1 MSDATFP
8 PTPLTPQQR
17 AARVT
22 AAFYEAKVLHIR
34 DVQRLTG
41 LSRRAAY
48 DLLDGLAACGGIP
61 IAPVDGVKTQWR
73 LVEKVAPAREPAER
87 PGFRLHPNTRAQL
100 AFWLAERREMRAAEL
115 ARRTGLTVGQV
126 RWLLRKMRDGGLPLV
141 EERDVWAVVTEDE
154 RGG

>member
-22 AAFYEAKVLHIR
+22 AAFYEAKVLHIH

-48 DLLDGLAACGGIP
+48 DLLDGLSACGGIP
-61 IAPVDGVKTQWR
+61 IAPVDEVKTQWR
-73 LVEKVAPAREPAER
+73 LLEKHPAGAARELAER

-100 AFWLAERREMRAAEL
+100 AFWLAQRGEMRAGEM
-115 ARRTGLTVGQV
+115 ARRSGLTVAQV
-126 RWLLRKMRDGGLPLV
+126 RWLLRKMRRGGLPIV
-141 EERDVWAVVTEDE
+141 EERDMWTAKNE
-154 RGG
+154 G